1 MTGRTQPP
9 PPDVPRPA
17 TDELLALAAKA
28 RPDWP
33 PDLLRDVLAQARF
46 QGMTWGQ
53 VLAEVG
59 RMLADPGAEPPDLIA
74 ATPEPWRHRRLSQDA
89 DTAHRGAAA
98 ARAALHHKPEST

>member
-1 MTGRTQPP
+1 MSTDPP
-9 PPDVPRPA
+9 APDVPRPA
-17 TDELLALAAKA
+17 TAELIALAAAA

-33 PDLLRDVLAQARF
+33 TDLLRDVLARARY

-53 VLAEVG
+53 VLIEIG

-74 ATPEPWRHRRLSQDA
+74 AAPEPWRRRRPSPGA

-98 ARAALHHKPEST
+98 ARAALQHRPDTN

>member
-1 MTGRTQPP
+1 MNTDPP
-9 PPDVPRPA
+9 APDVPRPA
-17 TDELLALAAKA
+17 TDQLLALAARA

-33 PDLLRDVLAQARF
+33 PDLLRDVLAQARH

-74 ATPEPWRHRRLSQDA
+74 SAREPWRHRRPVQAA

-98 ARAALHHKPEST
+98 ARAALHHRPDTT